1 MDEFSGV
8 LVQLRKG
15 ALQYCVLA
23 CLRPGAS
30 YGRQLAQQLSEEHGL
45 LESQGTLYPL
55 LSRLRKQGWVSTAWQ
70 ESASGPPRRYYEL
83 TELGHRALE
92 AFEQDWTPFRDDVDA
107 VLNATR

>member
-23 CLRPGAS
+23 CLRPEPS
-30 YGRQLAQQLSEEHGL
+30 YGRQLAQQLSEKHGL

-55 LSRLRKQGWVSTAWQ
+55 LSRLRKQGWVSTVWQ
-70 ESASGPPRRYYEL
+70 ESETGPPRRYYEL
-83 TELGHRALE
+83 TELGHRALQ
-92 AFEQDWTPFRDDVDA
+92 AFEREWGHFRHEVDTL
-107 VLNATR
+107 LNATR